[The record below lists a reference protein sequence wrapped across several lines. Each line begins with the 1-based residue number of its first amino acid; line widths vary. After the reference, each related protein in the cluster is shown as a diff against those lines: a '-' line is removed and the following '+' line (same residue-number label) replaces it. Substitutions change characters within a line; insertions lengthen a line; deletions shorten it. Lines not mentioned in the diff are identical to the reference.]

1 MPFQIV
7 CFFRLLKIKDEELE
21 NMNTSDLNIN
31 ILLLGP
37 KTKRQH
43 LNKIQDAAAT
53 TPADLTWNH
62 PGMFSVKTCQNKTK
76 QVASS
81 ITSIYPWHYNHFS
94 FMKQQ
99 HAMAI
104 RGQ

>member
-1 MPFQIV
+1 
-7 CFFRLLKIKDEELE
+7 
-21 NMNTSDLNIN
+21 MNTSDLNIN

-62 PGMFSVKTCQNKTK
+62 LGMFYFKIKQNKWPALLHQFTPG
-76 QVASS
+76 
-81 ITSIYPWHYNHFS
+81 ITIIFPS
-94 FMKQQ
+94 
-99 HAMAI
+99 
-104 RGQ
+104 